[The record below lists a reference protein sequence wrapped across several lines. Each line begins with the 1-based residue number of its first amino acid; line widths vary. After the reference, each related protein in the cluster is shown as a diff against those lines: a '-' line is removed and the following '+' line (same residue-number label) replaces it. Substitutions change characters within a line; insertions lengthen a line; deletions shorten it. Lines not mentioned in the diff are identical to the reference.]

1 MHHKEFLLPN
11 MNHNTLIL
19 QDLLND
25 LETYAQFLI
34 LS

>member
-1 MHHKEFLLPN
+1 MYHKEFLLLN
-11 MNHNTLIL
+11 MNHNTLTF